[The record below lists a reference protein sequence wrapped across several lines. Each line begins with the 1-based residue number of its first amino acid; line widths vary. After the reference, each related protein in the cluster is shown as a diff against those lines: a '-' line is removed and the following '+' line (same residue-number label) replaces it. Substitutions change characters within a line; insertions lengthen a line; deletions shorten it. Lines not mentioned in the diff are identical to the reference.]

1 MEFLLPVVEAR
12 AGGGGSYS
20 SSGSSRSWSS
30 STSSG
35 PTHSSD
41 SDVYGG
47 LGLFVVFALLAVTC
61 NIIIGSRKQKN
72 TKSRIEFVSKQLK
85 NVNNSFWEEE
95 TLKETAKLK
104 FVELQ
109 VAWSEKNLSYL
120 RSKLEPKLFG
130 EWKQK
135 LETLDKENKYN
146 KMSDLEVKNVAVVD
160 FSSTEPEFTVCID
173 ASALDQI
180 ISNGE
185 VVGDQSGPFRE
196 FWSFVWKEDDW
207 LLSKVYQENET
218 IKYKC

>member
-1 MEFLLPVVEAR
+1 LLPVVEAR

-20 SSGSSRSWSS
+20 SSGSSSSWSS
-30 STSSG
+30 STSSKS
-35 PTHSSD
+35 THSSD
-41 SDVYGG
+41 SDLNG
-47 LGLFVVFALLAVTC
+47 LGLFMVFALLAVTY
-61 NIIIGSRKQKN
+61 NIVIGSRKQKN
-72 TKSRIEFVSKQLK
+72 IKSRVEFVSKQLK

-95 TLKETAKLK
+95 NLRQTAKLK
-104 FVELQ
+104 FMELQ

-120 RSKLEPKLFG
+120 RNKLEPKLFG

-135 LETLDKENKYN
+135 LETLDEENKYN
-146 KMSDLEVKNVAVVD
+146 KMSDLEVNNVAVVD

-180 ISNGE
+180 ISNGK